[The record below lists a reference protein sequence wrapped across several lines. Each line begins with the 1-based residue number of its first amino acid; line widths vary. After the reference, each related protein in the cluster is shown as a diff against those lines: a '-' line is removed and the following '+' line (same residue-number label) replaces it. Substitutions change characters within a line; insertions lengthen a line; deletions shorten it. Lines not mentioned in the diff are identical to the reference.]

1 MRYLNLNSSKH
12 PAYNS
17 YTLFYHD
24 RKGLAVIRQYYNS
37 RLKITWWGA
46 LDDELAEKIAKNEA
60 FYRYFERLAGG
71 SDENEVYPTVT
82 LRQVMRGIGIK
93 APKKQLWE
101 TRF

>member
-17 YTLFYHD
+17 YTLFYYNK
-24 RKGLAVIRQYYNS
+24 KGLSVIRQYYNS

-46 LDDELAEKIAKNEA
+46 LDEELAEKIAKNEA
-60 FYRYFERLAGG
+60 FYGYFERLAGC
-71 SDENEVYPTVT
+71 SDEKGIYPTVT
-82 LRQVMRGIGIK
+82 LRQVMRGIGVK
-93 APKKQLWE
+93 ASKKQAWE